1 MYVFIKSII
10 SHIILFSAIVS
21 GRMDLA
27 GCLLITCFILSFVYF
42 LIHSPKTG
50 LDLLQ
55 NSQLKW
61 GCDNFTFVQFE
72 FSKREIKLN
81 FKRCCT
87 RKI

>member
-1 MYVFIKSII
+1 MYVFIESNI

-27 GCLLITCFILSFVYF
+27 GCLLITCFILSFVHF

-61 GCDNFTFVQFE
+61 GCDSPGFFAQFP
-72 FSKREIKLN
+72 RGGEIGKWIVSGC
-81 FKRCCT
+81 RT
-87 RKI
+87 E